1 MVETT
6 KDLIETIVA
15 EKTKELEDTM
25 DSLLE
30 WKRKMTEKLETVDQ
44 SLKDLRE
51 DVKVVTDAFL
61 KRDEVIDVRT
71 LEPKKNSNSQT

>member
-6 KDLIETIVA
+6 KDLIETIVD
-15 EKTKELEDTM
+15 EKTKDLEDTM

-51 DVKVVTDAFL
+51 DVKVVIDAFL

-71 LEPKKNSNSQT
+71 LEPKKKSE